1 MAEHIASIASSSIPK
16 VDATAFLAAVQQGDL
31 VFCSGADGI
40 SEPIEKETNS
50 PFSHVLMA
58 WRPWVF
64 SPWLTLEATI
74 DKGVH
79 VGLLSDYV
87 PGYKGGLALAS
98 RPRLTAD
105 QIEAELESGFAVLD
119 DTYDWQSEVTFAA
132 HKLLKFFPIDNP
144 KKELYCSG
152 LQQLMTRAT
161 PYPIVT
167 SGPIMATPEQVWC
180 DPSVAA
186 KCSLAKASL

>member
-1 MAEHIASIASSSIPK
+1 MADHLVSVAASDIRKVNAS
-16 VDATAFLAAVQQGDL
+16 VFLAAVEQGDL

-40 SEPIEKETNS
+40 SVPIEKETNS

-58 WRPWVF
+58 WRPWSF

-74 DKGVH
+74 NKGVH
-79 VGLLSDYV
+79 VGLLGDYI
-87 PGYKGGLALAS
+87 PGYNGAVVLAS
-98 RPRLTAD
+98 RPKLTVD
-105 QIEAELESGFAVLD
+105 QINAELVAGFAVLEEN
-119 DTYDWQSEVTFAA
+119 YDWQSEVTFAA

-152 LQQLMTRAT
+152 LQQLMSKAS

-167 SGPIMATPEQVWC
+167 NGPIMATPEQIYC
-180 DPSVAA
+180 DASVQP
-186 KCSLAKASL
+186 KCAVLK